1 MIGSDD
7 VHVIGG
13 GVAGLTAAALL
24 ARDGARVTLYE
35 HHNVPGGCA
44 AFYQRDGY
52 RFDVGATVVNGFGA
66 RGIHRR
72 VFDALGVELDAQPVD
87 PAMVVHLPD
96 ARVTRY
102 GDERWLAERRA
113 IFGDA
118 AEPFWRAQERIADR
132 VWSFAAGLPVLPV
145 DLPSALHLARI
156 FRPEHLPLLAM
167 QGRSIAS
174 LLPRDASRRL
184 RAFVDVQLLITAQ
197 ARAHDVDL
205 AFGATALDIARE
217 GTYHLAGGI
226 SDIATALARAV
237 RRHGGR
243 IRYNTD
249 VARIHARRAGVEAIE
264 LRDGERIPA
273 RAVVAAIPYENVLAM
288 LGRAVPPRLRTRQR
302 WGAVTAY
309 VGVPD
314 GVVPD
319 DAVLHHQ
326 LVFDDAQPLGEG
338 NSAFVSISGAGDRV
352 RARGGGRAI
361 TVSTHTDVN
370 AWEDAR
376 AAGTLETRKRAYA
389 QRMRQAV
396 ERALG
401 TRVDPVVFELGT
413 PFTFERYT
421 LRHRGMVGGTPQTT
435 TSANLR
441 ARSHRTDVRGLVLCG
456 DTAFPGQSTVGV
468 TLSAINAARALGAAT
483 V

>member
-1 MIGSDD
+1 MSGLDD

-24 ARDGARVTLYE
+24 ARAGARVTVYE

-52 RFDVGATVVNGFGA
+52 RFDVGATVVNGFGE

-72 VFDALGVELDAQPVD
+72 VFGALGVELAPDPVA
-87 PAMVVHLPD
+87 PAMAVHLPD
-96 ARVTRY
+96 ASITRY
-102 GDERWLAERRA
+102 GDARWIAERRA
-113 IFGDA
+113 AFGDD

-145 DLPSALHLARI
+145 DLRSAAHLARV
-156 FRPEHLPLLAM
+156 FRAEHLPLLAM

-174 LLPRDASRRL
+174 LIPRDASRRL
-184 RAFVDVQLLITAQ
+184 RTFIDVQLLITAQ
-197 ARAHDVDL
+197 AQARDVDL

-217 GTYHLAGGI
+217 GTYHLPGGI

-237 RRHGGR
+237 RTHGGR

-249 VARIHARRAGVEAIE
+249 VVRIRTGRRGVEALE
-264 LRDGERIPA
+264 LRGGERIA
-273 RAVVAAIPYENVLAM
+273 ANRVVAAIPYENVLGL
-288 LGRAVPPRLRTRQR
+288 LGREIPSDLRTRQR
-302 WGAVTAY
+302 WSAVTAY
-309 VGVPD
+309 VGVAP

-326 LVFDDAQPLGEG
+326 IVFDDALPLGEG
-338 NSAFVSISGAGDRV
+338 NSAFVSISGAGDRA
-352 RARGGGRAI
+352 RARNGGRAI
-361 TVSTHTDVN
+361 TVSTHTDVG
-370 AWEDAR
+370 AWETARANGTLDAR
-376 AAGTLETRKRAYA
+376 KREYAARLHRAI
-389 QRMRQAV
+389 

-401 TRVDPVVFELGT
+401 TRVSPEIFELGT
-413 PFTFERYT
+413 PFSFERYT
-421 LRHRGMVGGTPQTT
+421 LRHRGMVGGTPQMRA
-435 TSANLR
+435 SANLL
-441 ARSHRTDVRGLVLCG
+441 ARSHRTGVRGLVLCG

-468 TLSAINAARALGAAT
+468 TLSAINAARALGAVT